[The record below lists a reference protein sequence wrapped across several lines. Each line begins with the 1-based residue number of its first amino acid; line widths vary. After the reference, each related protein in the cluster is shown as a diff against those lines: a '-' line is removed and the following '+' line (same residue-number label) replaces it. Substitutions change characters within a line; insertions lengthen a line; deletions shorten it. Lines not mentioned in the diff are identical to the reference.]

1 MTLASIFGRKKIL
14 SRSKWSEH
22 NTRIKQMICRRCD
35 LTGVNTF
42 RNVNVRF
49 LSQSLNKH
57 FVPNHAYSQIFKHL
71 FWKLLLKSTW
81 PNLMGHVPLSTE
93 ESVKHIYCMHV
104 QPQDTQK
111 VCVGFS
117 GFRLQ
122 TQVSHWVS
130 SSYSSSPEAKS
141 WWMLCSMCGLGLAC
155 TTWVMNL
162 SSTERLQHAW
172 PAGNTDALCAAP
184 SVTVAIRKFST
195 GSTSP
200 ALMLSGCIRE
210 KCWIQ
215 GH

>member
-1 MTLASIFGRKKIL
+1 M
-14 SRSKWSEH
+14 
-22 NTRIKQMICRRCD
+22 
-35 LTGVNTF
+35 
-42 RNVNVRF
+42 
-49 LSQSLNKH
+49 LN
-57 FVPNHAYSQIFKHL
+57 SQIFKHL
-71 FWKLLLKSTW
+71 FWKSLLKSTW
-81 PNLMGHVPLSTE
+81 PNLMGHVPWTSE
-93 ESVKHIYCMHV
+93 ESVKHIYCKHV

-111 VCVGFS
+111 SVWC
-117 GFRLQ
+117 FR
-122 TQVSHWVS
+122 HHIG
-130 SSYSSSPEAKS
+130 SPPLTPPPQKPRADECCA
-141 WWMLCSMCGLGLAC
+141 LCGAAECGLGLAC

-184 SVTVAIRKFST
+184 SVAVAIRKFGT